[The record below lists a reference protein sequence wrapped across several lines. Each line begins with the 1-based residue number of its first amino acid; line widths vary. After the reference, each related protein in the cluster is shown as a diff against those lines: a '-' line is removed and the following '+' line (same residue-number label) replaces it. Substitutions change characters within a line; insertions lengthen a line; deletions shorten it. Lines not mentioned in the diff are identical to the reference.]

1 EPRYLEDATEVAHTM
16 AIRARRNIE
25 LIADRLVDSGFV
37 AHTNGNERK
46 SRVPFIPAGEDSRV
60 FVAQLTEKLGPIPL
74 TVASWIEFVGDVW
87 LVGSHP
93 RWLGIHQSDPL
104 VVEFEGA
111 YSGGHSVA

>member
-1 EPRYLEDATEVAHTM
+1 M

-37 AHTNGNERK
+37 AHTNDNERK

-74 TVASWIEFVGDVW
+74 TVASWIEFVGTYGWWVATH
-87 LVGSHP
+87 VGWASTSLIL
-93 RWLGIHQSDPL
+93 W
-104 VVEFEGA
+104 
-111 YSGGHSVA
+111 